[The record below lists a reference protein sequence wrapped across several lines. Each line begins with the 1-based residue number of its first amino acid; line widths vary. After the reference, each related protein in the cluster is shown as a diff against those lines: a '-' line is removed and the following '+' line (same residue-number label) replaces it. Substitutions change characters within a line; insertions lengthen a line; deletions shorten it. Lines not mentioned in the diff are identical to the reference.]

1 MLTSKAFDK
10 KGVIPKKKETPWGE
24 DLRADYFQK
33 STRSSGATLIGCTF
47 GAPNESST
55 SRGRRLTSKAY
66 GKTKARLT
74 SEKAQVED
82 KSDFWEN
89 LKWRPSSGLSAKI
102 HSKLQC
108 KNADLWSMNLRQNTK
123 FWEVIAEEDSKR
135 SFYRVTQSS
144 EVVTRQAYFQG
155 ISC

>member
-1 MLTSKAFDK
+1 MLISKAFGK
-10 KGVIPKKKETPWGE
+10 RKGWFLRKKETPWDE

-33 STRSSGATLIGCTF
+33 STQSSGATPIGCTF

-55 SRGRRLTSKAY
+55 PKGRMLTSKAY

-102 HSKLQC
+102 HSKLGGYTH
-108 KNADLWSMNLRQNTK
+108 WVHLRCTQWTSK
-123 FWEVIAEEDSKR
+123 FYSAKCWPLKHEPETEHQISRSNSGKR
-135 SFYRVTQSS
+135 Q
-144 EVVTRQAYFQG
+144 
-155 ISC
+155 